1 MWESCVV
8 IKLSQFLIKAKI
20 TTAVMYSLK
29 NVQINYLKNN
39 DKTFF
44 DSLIIL
50 RFGKTNSSH
59 RKTMVQEKH

>member
-1 MWESCVV
+1 
-8 IKLSQFLIKAKI
+8 
-20 TTAVMYSLK
+20 MYSLK

-39 DKTFF
+39 DETFF

-59 RKTMVQEKH
+59 RKTIVQEKH

>member
-1 MWESCVV
+1 
-8 IKLSQFLIKAKI
+8 
-20 TTAVMYSLK
+20 MYSLK

-50 RFGKTNSSH
+50 RFCKTNSSH